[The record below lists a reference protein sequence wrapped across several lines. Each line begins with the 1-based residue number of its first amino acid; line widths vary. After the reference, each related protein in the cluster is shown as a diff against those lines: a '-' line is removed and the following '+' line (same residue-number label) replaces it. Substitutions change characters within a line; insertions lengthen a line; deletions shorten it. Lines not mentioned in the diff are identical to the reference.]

1 MPYDGGMS
9 AELTVAA
16 VQSVPLPGGLQAN
29 IDEHVRLLE
38 DADGHGARLAVFP
51 ELSLTGYDLS
61 LFADESAWITSPSA
75 QLAEIQAACE
85 DMGIAAAVGAA
96 VREPDGTPRLASLLL
111 RPGTAPLIAPKVHL
125 HGAEREL
132 FEPGDH
138 PTLVEV
144 DGWKVALA
152 VCFDVS
158 QPRHAAEAAASGA
171 DLYAASSVYVAGE
184 ERRLD
189 LHFGARAMDSRFFA
203 LLANAGGTSALG
215 ESCGESGIWGPDGH
229 RMAAAR
235 GTGTQVVPAVLFRSA
250 LMRYRPRA

>member
-1 MPYDGGMS
+1 MP

-38 DADGHGARLAVFP
+38 DAEGHGARLAVFP

-61 LFADESAWITSPSA
+61 LLADGGYWITSIST

-85 DMGIAAAVGAA
+85 DMGIVAVVGAA

-111 RPGTAPLIAPKVHL
+111 RPGTAPLIAPKMHL
-125 HGAEREL
+125 HGDERDL
-132 FEPGDH
+132 FEPGTR
-138 PTLVEV
+138 PTVVDV
-144 DGWKVALA
+144 DGWRVALA
-152 VCFDVS
+152 VCFDVA
-158 QPRHAAEAAASGA
+158 QPGHAAEAAAAGT
-171 DLYAASSVYVAGE
+171 DLYAASSVYVAGQ

-203 LLANAGGTSALG
+203 LLANAGGTSTLG
-215 ESCGESGIWGPDGH
+215 ASCGGTGIWGPDGH

-235 GTGTQVVPAVLFRSA
+235 GTGSEVVPAVLFRSA
-250 LMRYRPRA
+250 LERYRGRH